1 MTKGVQM
8 QSKEGLI
15 DKNRGSTA
23 VKTMKNS
30 FQNLYNRFFICNTF
44 LLHVLYLHATFH
56 HKIIHRLRFALSLDK
71 TGL

>member
-1 MTKGVQM
+1 MQLKKGKNRNAKDLHLIVKRLLLHYNCSHIALQFGFICMAKGVQM

-30 FQNLYNRFFICNTF
+30 FQNL
-44 LLHVLYLHATFH
+44 
-56 HKIIHRLRFALSLDK
+56 
-71 TGL
+71 